1 MSEVW
6 QAKDF
11 FGEVIHRYTRAEAIA
26 DGVLVELDTKMAS
39 EAGWKIPVACTIKVW
54 EEVINWDNN
63 SEEAFQDIEGR
74 LWDVLLMAG
83 MGVRKSG
90 AEPVTHFK
98 MMSIPRHENATES
111 REITLKAV
119 IEGGGNGE
127 PVVTIMGTD
136 EKYNKNGTEN
146 GEENGWNKK
155 PGFAGSQG

>member
-63 SEEAFQDIEGR
+63 PEEAYQDIEGR

-111 REITLKAV
+111 KEINLKAV
-119 IEGGGNGE
+119 IDGGDNGE
-127 PVVTIMGTD
+127 PAVTIMGTD